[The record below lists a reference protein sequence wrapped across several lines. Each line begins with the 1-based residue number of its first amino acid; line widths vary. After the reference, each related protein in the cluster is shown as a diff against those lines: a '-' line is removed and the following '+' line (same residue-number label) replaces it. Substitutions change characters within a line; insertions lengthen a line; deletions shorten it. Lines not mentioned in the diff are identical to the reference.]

1 MKSLLFLLFTFSFQV
16 SAAVILIDPGHG
28 GEDMG
33 AKALGKSTIK
43 EKDLT
48 LQIAS
53 RIQEKLSRKHI
64 SYLTR
69 SIDRT
74 VTLVERAEMAEKVK
88 ADLFISVHINSN
100 TNPSSHGFET
110 FYLDNH
116 NEVANKK
123 VESVENSGLEGEDK
137 IINQILIDLV
147 IQNTVK
153 SSRKL
158 AQMIHSNIASKVGG
172 KFNITNRGVKPGL
185 FYVLAL
191 SKRPGVL
198 LEVGFISNKDELKKM
213 ASASFQE
220 AYAKSVSDAI
230 EKYLAT
236 ITSKPKFP
244 M

>member
-1 MKSLLFLLFTFSFQV
+1 MKSLFFLFFLLSLEA

-33 AKALGKSTIK
+33 AKALGKSSMK

-48 LQIAS
+48 LQIAT

-116 NEVANKK
+116 DEVANKK
-123 VESVENSGLEGEDK
+123 VESVENAGVEGDDK
-137 IINQILIDLV
+137 VINQILIDLV

-158 AQMIHSNIASKVGG
+158 AQMIHANVANRVGRN
-172 KFNITNRGVKPGL
+172 FNITNRGVKPGL

-213 ASASFQE
+213 ASVSFQE
-220 AYAKSVSDAI
+220 AYAKSVSEAI
-230 EKYLAT
+230 EKYLAAT
-236 ITSKPKFP
+236 NSKPKFP